1 MSRFLTACLVFV
13 LPLGLMAQTAKA
25 PQPLREGDMYAAFAK
40 YEAGLSKIV
49 GAPKPVAVKLSDA
62 PATRA
67 QVLAE
72 MERVFAECKPKFR
85 MTPRP
90 LKVYQDSIDK
100 HNSDPKV
107 RASLSKMVKWGC
119 VSTVGPLVTGPGEG
133 MTAREFGDALGFFM
147 LRMIELTHQP
157 DPKWTPDLQAIGD

>member
-1 MSRFLTACLVFV
+1 MRRNLAVVVALA
-13 LPLGLMAQTAKA
+13 LPIGLLAQT
-25 PQPLREGDMYAAFAK
+25 PRPSPPLREGDMWAAFSK
-40 YEAGLSKIV
+40 YETGLAKIV
-49 GAPKPVAVKLSDA
+49 GAPTPASTRLSNKV
-62 PATRA
+62 ATRA

-85 MTPRP
+85 FTPRP

-100 HNSDPKV
+100 YNTDPKV
-107 RASLSKMVKWGC
+107 RQSLAKMVRWGC
-119 VSTVGPLVTGPGEG
+119 VATVGPLVTGPGEG

-157 DPKWTPDLQAIGD
+157 DPKWTPKLQSIDG